1 MFGQFAKL
9 TFLSGALCK
18 RAKRLAQFMSVSE
31 EFIYL
36 WKWCR
41 EVLQR
46 SAVKEF
52 CGKNVVPK
60 YCRSGVPK
68 FCAVKTV
75 VMKCC
80 R

>member
-36 WKWCR
+36 
-41 EVLQR
+41 
-46 SAVKEF
+46 
-52 CGKNVVPK
+52 G
-60 YCRSGVPK
+60 
-68 FCAVKTV
+68 
-75 VMKCC
+75 
-80 R
+80 